1 MSKQREEFEAWAAD
15 NTFYAVARTGDG
27 YVSTVLQLAWMAWQA
42 SRAAAL
48 EEAEKECEAERLE
61 GPIATANDLAYE
73 NAIGDCLRAIRE
85 LKEQS

>member
-1 MSKQREEFEAWAAD
+1 MSKQQEAFEAWRQECGYD
-15 NTFYAVARTGDG
+15 TEAVKG
-27 YVSTVLQLAWMAWQA
+27 VLELAWQA

>member
-1 MSKQREEFEAWAAD
+1 MSKQRETFEAWFAGSKLGPRRSEADWNYHAA
-15 NTFYAVARTGDG
+15 
-27 YVSTVLQLAWMAWQA
+27 WEAWQA

-85 LKEQS
+85 LKEHHDWS